1 MEELCA
7 ELYTQEKI
15 RGFLHLSIGQEAV
28 VTGVMSQL
36 RPMDNVMAT
45 YREHGHALLK
55 GISAKE
61 IMAEMFGKS
70 AGCSKGRGGSMHLF
84 SKSKRFFGGNAIVAQ
99 GIPQSVGL
107 SMASKRLN
115 ENRITA
121 SFFGEGAMAEGVF
134 HEALNLSS
142 LWHFPVLF
150 CCENNLYAM
159 VTALSS
165 SHAQVDLIKKAQA
178 QNVEAIS
185 VDGMDI
191 IQVIDATR
199 KGIEYMGR
207 EGKPFFIE
215 FKTYRFRPHSM
226 FDPDLYRKK
235 EEINM
240 WMKKDPLLTF
250 ENDLLN
256 HKSIDPIDLIE
267 MDKKVDLEME
277 EAVRFAQSSRPSSL
291 SDLEK
296 DVYENNL

>member
-1 MEELCA
+1 
-7 ELYTQEKI
+7 
-15 RGFLHLSIGQEAV
+15 
-28 VTGVMSQL
+28 
-36 RPMDNVMAT
+36 
-45 YREHGHALLK
+45 
-55 GISAKE
+55 
-61 IMAEMFGKS
+61 
-70 AGCSKGRGGSMHLF
+70 MHLF

-159 VTALSS
+159 GTALSRS
-165 SHAQVDLIKKAQA
+165 QAQVDLIKKAQA
-178 QNVEAIS
+178 HNVEAIS